1 MLLVANL
8 GSCFVLVTDW
18 PIWILVLLALQVVK
32 SVEPMKHSAPKEEVA
47 MGGVQAKEAERD
59 RSTATIAS
67 QHCYLQPQHRHR
79 SFATHPLDQAKF
91 KTLRPSLPPAP
102 AATVLPSSRE

>member
-8 GSCFVLVTDW
+8 GSYFVLVTDW

-67 QHCYLQPQHRHR
+67 LH
-79 SFATHPLDQAKF
+79 
-91 KTLRPSLPPAP
+91 
-102 AATVLPSSRE
+102 